1 MAAFPN
7 ANEGFPKL
15 SAVTSHQVT
24 VEERITAIDF
34 VNRMNFL
41 FEEFDKEK
49 LASLNLPDTSLHH
62 MYGDFKGP
70 EELRGFV
77 ENNYPPLVPGVT
89 RHATNHIVDRDEETG
104 GVVVRYHVTLIRQ
117 VWPEDAGKVTAKD
130 AFIVTDMP
138 GIWIWSSVA
147 DRLKMTDDGWKLY
160 GKRIGATVINKSL
173 STESTKTSK

>member
-15 SAVTSHQVT
+15 SPFTSHQVT

-34 VNRMNFL
+34 VNRMNYL
-41 FEEFDKEK
+41 FEEFDTEK
-49 LASLNLPDTSLHH
+49 LVKMKLPDSSLRH
-62 MYGDFKGP
+62 MYGTFKGA
-70 EELRGFV
+70 EELKGFI
-77 ENNYPPLVPGVT
+77 ENKYPPPVPGVT

-104 GVVVRYHVTLIRQ
+104 GVVVRSQITLLRHT
-117 VWPEDAGKVTAKD
+117 WPEEAGKITANGS
-130 AFIVTDMP
+130 FIATDMP

-160 GKRIGATVINKSL
+160 GKRIGATVVNKSL
-173 STESTKTSK
+173 TPESVQT